1 MGPLFPE
8 TAMTPSFVLDRRSLK
23 EQVYDF
29 LREEMQ
35 RGRLEAGSF
44 IDMDEICGRL
54 GVSRTPLREA
64 LLQLEM
70 EDFVT
75 ILPRR
80 GVRVN
85 GLSLE
90 EIRNAYE
97 IIGALEAKALRA
109 SFARFKPAD
118 LKLLDSLVRG
128 MDKALKG
135 DDFDLYY
142 DRNLRFHDVYLEP
155 CGNPALIKV
164 VGTIKKRLYDFP
176 RRSKFVKEWEQASV
190 IEHRQLL
197 RLITEG
203 RREAAV
209 RFIEDVHWSFKVQEP
224 FIRKYYAPVPA
235 PAGERR

>member
-1 MGPLFPE
+1 
-8 TAMTPSFVLDRRSLK
+8 MTERFVLDRRSLK

-35 RGRLEAGSF
+35 MGRLEAGSF
-44 IDMDEICGRL
+44 IDLDDICGRL

-70 EDFVT
+70 EDFVA

-80 GVRVN
+80 GVRVKA
-85 GLSLE
+85 LSLD
-90 EIRNAYE
+90 EIKNAYD

-118 LKLLDSLVRG
+118 LKLLESLVRG
-128 MDKALKG
+128 MDKALRAG
-135 DDFDLYY
+135 DFDLYY
-142 DRNLRFHDVYLEP
+142 ERNLRFHDVYLQP

-164 VGTIKKRLYDFP
+164 VQTIKKRLYDFP
-176 RRSKFVKEWEQASV
+176 RRAKFVKEWELASV
-190 IEHRQLL
+190 VEHRRLL
-197 RLITEG
+197 RLIKEG

-224 FIRKYYAPVPA
+224 FIRKYYAPA
-235 PAGERR
+235 PQRAKR